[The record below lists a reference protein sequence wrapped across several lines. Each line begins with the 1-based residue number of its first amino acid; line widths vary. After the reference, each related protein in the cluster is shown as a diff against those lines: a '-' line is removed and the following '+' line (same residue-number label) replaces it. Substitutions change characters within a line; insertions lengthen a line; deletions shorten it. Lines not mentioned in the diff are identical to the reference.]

1 MKIMVINP
9 NTSVSMTD
17 HLRRELAAIVRPGT
31 ELTVTCPERGPVSI
45 ESAYD
50 EALAVPPTL
59 ELVQRAN
66 REGYDAVILACF
78 SDPGL
83 YAAKEVSDIL
93 VVGIQEVSLRVA
105 TTLGARFT
113 ILTLFKER
121 IPHKENDVW
130 RNRLTPY
137 LASVRELGMSVL
149 ETDERPDEAK
159 RRIREVARKAVEED
173 GAEVIVLGCAGMVGY
188 AEEAARELGVV
199 VIDPTSVTLKYTEAM
214 VEAGVVQSKRAFY
227 ARPPQKLIK

>member
-149 ETDERPDEAK
+149 ETDERPEEAK